1 MLPKLNL
8 SEGEGL
14 ADYDGLLTCHIVIA
28 HTVGEC
34 YCHCIMPIAVHWIT
48 SLLLLLLLLLICI
61 FPGSHNGLFKWV
73 LSDTDDCVRAEGLFA
88 LAALA
93 IRVRCA
99 AS

>member
-34 YCHCIMPIAVHWIT
+34 YCHCIMPITVY
-48 SLLLLLLLLLICI
+48 
-61 FPGSHNGLFKWV
+61 
-73 LSDTDDCVRAEGLFA
+73 
-88 LAALA
+88 
-93 IRVRCA
+93 
-99 AS
+99 